1 MAKFNI
7 DVEYYAKYKK
17 SLTIYADS
25 DDEAEQKALELV
37 TSWNN
42 VTEDIEPE
50 VVSIAE
56 E

>member
-1 MAKFNI
+1 MSKYAVH
-7 DVEYYAKYKK
+7 VEYYAKYEK

-42 VTEDIEPE
+42 VTEDIDPE